1 MIQFS
6 MLKHLYTYFTYS
18 LLCKFS
24 LHSRTHTGEQ
34 ATRCR
39 RPALISSPLLTMS
52 LTSLPLLPLEKIA
65 SYLNFSS
72 LVSLAAS
79 TSSLAHLTPKEQV
92 VKGDDFSV
100 SGRSYCLRRCCQI
113 AEPSGNQGGLGMEGQ
128 SKQKKYL
135 LLLLMNSL

>member
-1 MIQFS
+1 MIAEEYDCGGLLKLGYQQFDS
-6 MLKHLYTYFTYS
+6 S
-18 LLCKFS
+18 LIAASDHICPS
-24 LHSRTHTGEQ
+24 VHDT
-34 ATRCR
+34 AV
-39 RPALISSPLLTMS
+39 LTMS
-52 LTSLPLLPLEKIA
+52 LTTLPMLPLEEIA

-72 LVSLAAS
+72 LVSLAAC

-100 SGRSYCLRRCCQI
+100 AGRSYCLRRCCQI

-128 SKQKKYL
+128 SKQKKSISL